1 MVGAR
6 TEGSCSGNLQLGD
19 LNPQLGFTVKITL
32 VRRRDQSFG
41 KRIFA
46 GATGGNATENRA
58 RVFIQ
63 LKPFNERPSV
73 GAGGAGSAGVSR
85 SKSIRRWA

>member
-19 LNPQLGFTVKITL
+19 LNPRLGFAVRITL

-46 GATGGNATENRA
+46 ARRPEVAFEGRVRQNR
-58 RVFIQ
+58 
-63 LKPFNERPSV
+63 
-73 GAGGAGSAGVSR
+73 
-85 SKSIRRWA
+85 